1 MPTAHPRTT
10 VAFAISLLRL
20 RAVRGK
26 NESIGKK
33 SFMSDSWG
41 KTKGS
46 VSGPCHLQ
54 AAPNP
59 ANGATGIKAFA
70 KQTKT
75 GQDKCGLSEHVY
87 LISSYTRIQW
97 HEYFVVIFS
106 TNDISTRPYVFGPG
120 TRWHRYVYIYLY
132 IYIYIILYIYI
143 LYYIYMYSITCRLFL
158 RYTVGYS
165 LKFCV
170 TKYRKLCHEISSVP
184 SCQCSPQLYSPSTA
198 ASRSCCWLSPQPE
211 SSIE

>member
-1 MPTAHPRTT
+1 MDKTDPKTVAIQYCIVLELLLQILHGIRCSFGVGVTPCDSKTSSMPTAHPRTT

-75 GQDKCGLSEHVY
+75 GQDTCGLSEHVY
-87 LISSYTRIQW
+87 LISSYTRVQW

-120 TRWHRYVYIYLY
+120 TRWHRYVY
-132 IYIYIILYIYI
+132 
-143 LYYIYMYSITCRLFL
+143 
-158 RYTVGYS
+158 
-165 LKFCV
+165 
-170 TKYRKLCHEISSVP
+170 
-184 SCQCSPQLYSPSTA
+184 
-198 ASRSCCWLSPQPE
+198 
-211 SSIE
+211 